1 MQRKLDEEE
10 SKNIKL
16 QQHINKLEH
25 HSAQIQE
32 VREQYNTGLYGSM
45 CIYDKVVST
54 TLIPLCCLVRSAVL
68 LVFLP
73 FEKFMFLGAV
83 QEDKDFI

>member
-1 MQRKLDEEE
+1 MQTKLDEEE

-32 VREQYNTGLYGSM
+32 VRNQYNVGLCLSD
-45 CIYDKVVST
+45 IYHT
-54 TLIPLCCLVRSAVL
+54 
-68 LVFLP
+68 
-73 FEKFMFLGAV
+73 
-83 QEDKDFI
+83 

>member
-1 MQRKLDEEE
+1 MQTKLDEEE

-32 VREQYNTGLYGSM
+32 VREQRNTGLY
-45 CIYDKVVST
+45 VSVY
-54 TLIPLCCLVRSAVL
+54 I
-68 LVFLP
+68 
-73 FEKFMFLGAV
+73 
-83 QEDKDFI
+83 